1 MTPLQVAILCN
12 HQKAV
17 GKGHD
22 GAMEKLQ
29 EKLKDAKHQLKE
41 LHATGGSVK
50 RPLSHRSRLSEME
63 VGARRTDLSA
73 SRAGHSS
80 CAACLASVQAIIGR
94 CPVDAGHA
102 CGLCCT
108 AADG

>member
-1 MTPLQVAILCN
+1 MQAPCQAALRASPQVAILCN

-41 LHATGGSVK
+41 LHATGGCVYQMRAFPIQQPSNSSTRCSCMVTCMTQAVSGSAE
-50 RPLSHRSRLSEME
+50 RWPSPSLGLRS
-63 VGARRTDLSA
+63 
-73 SRAGHSS
+73 
-80 CAACLASVQAIIGR
+80 
-94 CPVDAGHA
+94 
-102 CGLCCT
+102 
-108 AADG
+108 

>member
-1 MTPLQVAILCN
+1 MTCNRPDKLRLRHPPQVAILCN

-41 LHATGGSVK
+41 LHASGGCV
-50 RPLSHRSRLSEME
+50 HR
-63 VGARRTDLSA
+63 RRGFQTHQPPKPS
-73 SRAGHSS
+73 
-80 CAACLASVQAIIGR
+80 
-94 CPVDAGHA
+94 
-102 CGLCCT
+102 T
-108 AADG
+108 